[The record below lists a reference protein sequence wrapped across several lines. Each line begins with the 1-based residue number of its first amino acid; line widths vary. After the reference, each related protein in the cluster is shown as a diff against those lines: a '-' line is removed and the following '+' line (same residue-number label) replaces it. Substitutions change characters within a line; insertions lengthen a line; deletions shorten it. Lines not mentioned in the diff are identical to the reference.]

1 MSDVTGKLLC
11 WIALAAALLPHALP
25 GQEGG
30 TSTRTGA
37 TGTTG
42 AATDGGAPSQM
53 ELLDDEWRLK
63 TGDRLVYEV
72 KEEREE
78 PVLLTV
84 NARGEL
90 LVPLV
95 GSVPAAGKTSKELA
109 YELKSEL
116 EEEFFHRATVMV
128 TQREEDRNRGRVTVI
143 GEVRRQ
149 GEQLIP
155 VDAPLTVSQAILQSG
170 GFTLAADDA
179 KVSVVSQG
187 EDEARVEVDVGRMM
201 DRADFSNDPI
211 LRSGDVV
218 IVPRSNQAETQ
229 VYVLGAVRQPGL
241 LAIRDDEISISQ
253 AILKAGGFTR
263 FARRNK
269 VRLVTKDERGEK
281 TEMEIDVGKI
291 LEGGDRSED
300 RVLKPGDM
308 IIVEEKMISFTG

>member
-1 MSDVTGKLLC
+1 MRAVTGKFLC
-11 WIALAAALLPHALP
+11 WMGVFVALGPLLVLAQEEQEAASA
-25 GQEGG
+25 
-30 TSTRTGA
+30 STAGSET
-37 TGTTG
+37 
-42 AATDGGAPSQM
+42 APSRM
-53 ELLDDEWRLK
+53 ELLDDEWELQ

-116 EEEFFHRATVMV
+116 EEDFFHRATVMI

-143 GEVRRQ
+143 GEVKRQ

-155 VDAPLTVSQAILQSG
+155 VDAPLTVSQAVLQSG
-170 GFTLAADDA
+170 GFTLAADDS

-187 EDEARVEVDVGRMM
+187 QDEPRVEVDVGRMM
-201 DRADFSNDPI
+201 DSADFSSDPI
-211 LRSGDVV
+211 LRAGDVV

-229 VYVLGAVRQPGL
+229 VYVLGAVQQPGL
-241 LAIRDDEISISQ
+241 LTIRDDEISISQ

-269 VRLVTKDERGEK
+269 VRLVTKDDRGEK
-281 TEMEIDVGKI
+281 TEMEIDVGEI
-291 LEGGDRSED
+291 LEGGDRSGD
-300 RVLKPGDM
+300 RVLQPGDM